1 MEDGGDDI
9 VVDVEDEGDEGIV
22 HEGINV
28 AEEDDE
34 GIVHEGIN
42 MVMKVRKEDCSLDV
56 VVLASDEVVGV
67 LGSFRLLD
75 ENFVKLWKSLPKGKM
90 GIDERMWLEIAEFQR

>member
-42 MVMKVRKEDCSLDV
+42 MVMKVLFMRV
-56 VVLASDEVVGV
+56 
-67 LGSFRLLD
+67 
-75 ENFVKLWKSLPKGKM
+75 
-90 GIDERMWLEIAEFQR
+90 